1 MAIVLEFNLICKNF
15 LDLKSMLHVPEIR
28 KLDISFEKISSI
40 DNWTWTN
47 QQEVPNM
54 CLVEQ
59 ILNTSKIVV
68 INLKSSVLKDL
79 GIYVEKINDEYV
91 YNLWINTEGYPDLDA
106 DKINLSNEHY
116 FQKFYQIF
124 GDIIKKQN
132 LEFQILGIGL
142 ETNFQYKKNNS
153 DIIRQS
159 ENIIAW
165 IGNEDLKSN
174 ESLGNYRQKRI
185 LGTDFLVFER

>member
-15 LDLKSMLHVPEIR
+15 LDLESILHVPEIR

-47 QQEVPNM
+47 QQEVQNM

-68 INLKSSVLKDL
+68 INLKSSVLRDL

>member
-15 LDLKSMLHVPEIR
+15 LDLESILHVPEIR

-47 QQEVPNM
+47 QQEVQNM

-174 ESLGNYRQKRI
+174 KSLGNYRQKRI